1 MASHR
6 GAAGD
11 ESQTLGARAKR
22 SKKGRTREFRH
33 DVGQRTVFEMPD
45 ATDALFG
52 PETRKLRLNFVLP
65 VAADEQ
71 VQRAPRGLD
80 SLLQLP
86 QPVS

>member
-1 MASHR
+1 MKVKRLAPEPR
-6 GAAGD
+6 GP
-11 ESQTLGARAKR
+11 
-22 SKKGRTREFRH
+22 KKGGLGSSDTTWGNVPF
-33 DVGQRTVFEMPD
+33 FKMPD

-52 PETRKLRLNFVLP
+52 PETRKPRLNFVLP